1 MQLARDSLPDGD
13 DEGRCDEDADLTEVD
28 LFSVVVV
35 AGCPEDDELDVVPVL
50 LDLGTQVEALDVL
63 DGQLV
68 QAEAVADAFQLLGPG
83 SKVPNQ
89 ANPSLPSRWSVAA
102 GRGGTASC

>member
-1 MQLARDSLPDGD
+1 MQLARSLPDGD

-35 AGCPEDDELDVVPVL
+35 AGCAEDDELDVVPVL

-83 SKVPNQ
+83 LEGAQPGE
-89 ANPSLPSRWSVAA
+89 SVAA
-102 GRGGTASC
+102 IAVERRRLVESRAASC